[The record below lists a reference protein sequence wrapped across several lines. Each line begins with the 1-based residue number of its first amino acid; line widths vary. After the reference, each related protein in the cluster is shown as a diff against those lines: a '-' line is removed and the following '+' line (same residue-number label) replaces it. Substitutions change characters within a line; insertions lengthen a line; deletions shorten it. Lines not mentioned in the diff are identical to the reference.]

1 MAALQSIRSKG
12 ALLVGALGL
21 ALFAFI
27 AEEFFRSLETTSN
40 MDRNIVGEV
49 YGEKLNI
56 QDFQQMVDEQSEVA
70 KMQMRMQGQDGT
82 LNDQQTE
89 QIREQV
95 WQQFV
100 QKSMIEHECDK
111 LGLFVTD
118 GEVQEALRQGDA
130 QSLQMMTM
138 FFRNQQTGRFDLQS
152 LQDFMKNYNKTI
164 AQAQQAQNAE
174 AVEQIQMVKKLWDY
188 TEKQLR
194 DELLSNKF
202 SMLFAMGFVSNPIAA
217 KENFDERNIQKNV
230 EIAALPYS
238 AIDDKGIQVSDDDL
252 KKAYDEFK
260 DNFYSPVETRDIKL
274 IDVNVVA
281 STSDRAELTK
291 KVQGFQQQLQNGGDV
306 ANIVRSSN
314 SAAQYSNLALSKQAF
329 QSMPDVVAALDSM
342 AVGSVKP
349 TYYNAQD
356 NTINT
361 IKLIGKEEAPDSI
374 LYRQIASTKADP
386 AERKAQADSI
396 LKALNAGASFAELAK
411 KYGQPSDSVWISSNQ
426 YESFG
431 MQEESTSYLSQ
442 LYKIGAHSAQVISN
456 DQGAAVVQ
464 VLDRKK
470 MVTKYNVAIVK
481 CPLNF
486 SKKTYEDEL
495 SRFNR
500 FLAQNKD
507 VASIEKNAAKSG
519 YMITDL
525 PGYSPLQ
532 NVIASRIGG
541 SGAKDC
547 ARWIFDEAKA
557 GEVSKLYECGRNGD
571 HLIVACVTATNDKGY
586 LPWNNKQVKDFL
598 TQVVKQQKK
607 AEKAMAMA
615 KNVKTVSDMQKLK
628 GNVIATLT
636 NQTMAGY
643 PTVNGVNVP
652 EPKLAGAIAKTAVNK
667 FSGLVQGAGAVY
679 VFKVTAQSKTADK
692 FNAQAEMAQ
701 IAQMNG
707 QRAYQATFN
716 YLLLHNSN
724 MKDRRYEF

>member
-70 KMQMRMQGQDGT
+70 KLQMRMQGQDGT

-152 LQDFMKNYNKTI
+152 LQDFMKNYNKTL
-164 AQAQQAQNAE
+164 AQAQQAQNAD

-202 SMLFAMGFVSNPIAA
+202 SMLLAMGFVSNPIAA

-281 STSDRAELTK
+281 SASDRAEL
-291 KVQGFQQQLQNGGDV
+291 
-306 ANIVRSSN
+306 
-314 SAAQYSNLALSKQAF
+314 
-329 QSMPDVVAALDSM
+329 
-342 AVGSVKP
+342 
-349 TYYNAQD
+349 
-356 NTINT
+356 
-361 IKLIGKEEAPDSI
+361 
-374 LYRQIASTKADP
+374 
-386 AERKAQADSI
+386 
-396 LKALNAGASFAELAK
+396 
-411 KYGQPSDSVWISSNQ
+411 
-426 YESFG
+426 
-431 MQEESTSYLSQ
+431 
-442 LYKIGAHSAQVISN
+442 
-456 DQGAAVVQ
+456 
-464 VLDRKK
+464 DRK
-470 MVTKYNVAIVK
+470 
-481 CPLNF
+481 
-486 SKKTYEDEL
+486 S
-495 SRFNR
+495 
-500 FLAQNKD
+500 
-507 VASIEKNAAKSG
+507 
-519 YMITDL
+519 
-525 PGYSPLQ
+525 
-532 NVIASRIGG
+532 
-541 SGAKDC
+541 
-547 ARWIFDEAKA
+547 
-557 GEVSKLYECGRNGD
+557 
-571 HLIVACVTATNDKGY
+571 
-586 LPWNNKQVKDFL
+586 
-598 TQVVKQQKK
+598 VV
-607 AEKAMAMA
+607 
-615 KNVKTVSDMQKLK
+615 
-628 GNVIATLT
+628 
-636 NQTMAGY
+636 
-643 PTVNGVNVP
+643 
-652 EPKLAGAIAKTAVNK
+652 
-667 FSGLVQGAGAVY
+667 
-679 VFKVTAQSKTADK
+679 
-692 FNAQAEMAQ
+692 
-701 IAQMNG
+701 
-707 QRAYQATFN
+707 
-716 YLLLHNSN
+716 
-724 MKDRRYEF
+724 